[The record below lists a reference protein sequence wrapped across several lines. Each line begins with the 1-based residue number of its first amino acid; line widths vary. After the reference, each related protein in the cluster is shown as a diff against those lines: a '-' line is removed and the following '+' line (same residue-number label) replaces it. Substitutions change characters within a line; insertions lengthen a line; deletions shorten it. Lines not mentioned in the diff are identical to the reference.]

1 MPSYSIQES
10 LLPLLLSTLLCVCW
24 FMVLIPFTTLILQY
38 FEILIFYVHIYHFI
52 Y

>member
-1 MPSYSIQES
+1 MPSYSTLES
-10 LLPLLLSTLLCVCW
+10 FLPLLLSALIRRCW

-38 FEILIFYVHIYHFI
+38 FELLIFYVHIYYFT